1 MNTRLCGEVVW
12 KLSLLLV
19 VLMSVSLAFGAS
31 TLNPLQVFDGASV
44 QADILRNLRLP
55 RIVAAALIGAA
66 LAVSGVTVQGIFR
79 NPLAEPALIGVS
91 SGAAFTAALALLVL
105 PAGLLWLDLYI
116 AAAAFVGGVLV
127 SYLIYSYFSYIK
139 VQNTGFLLLI
149 GIAVN
154 ALLAAAIGLLN
165 FTADSDQLRQL
176 FFWSMGGFGNLGW
189 SAVITLMIFLIP
201 AGGYLFKQHQAL
213 NALLLGDQEAAHL
226 GFNVQRDTRLLLLL
240 VALIVGATVAVAGII
255 GFVGLVVPHICRRI
269 TGANH
274 QQLFPVAALVG
285 AILMVLTD
293 VLSRVVLAPAEIP
306 VGLITALL
314 GAPFFLWLLSTRR
327 AIS

>member
-127 SYLIYSYFSYIK
+127 LSLI
-139 VQNTGFLLLI
+139 
-149 GIAVN
+149 
-154 ALLAAAIGLLN
+154 
-165 FTADSDQLRQL
+165 
-176 FFWSMGGFGNLGW
+176 
-189 SAVITLMIFLIP
+189 
-201 AGGYLFKQHQAL
+201 
-213 NALLLGDQEAAHL
+213 
-226 GFNVQRDTRLLLLL
+226 
-240 VALIVGATVAVAGII
+240 
-255 GFVGLVVPHICRRI
+255 HI
-269 TGANH
+269 
-274 QQLFPVAALVG
+274 
-285 AILMVLTD
+285 
-293 VLSRVVLAPAEIP
+293 
-306 VGLITALL
+306 
-314 GAPFFLWLLSTRR
+314 
-327 AIS
+327 